1 MTETGT
7 RSALLTTIRVG
18 GTTAAWEAVGFATD
32 DAGRMPFANGAL
44 AFSGVEG
51 EPGLLGIAVT
61 GLDDVPADLEGIPLS
76 SGDPVPMIEHPNGSY
91 ELDHLVIVTDSLE
104 RTSAAVAEVL
114 GHPQRRLREEGDVRQ
129 AFHRMGPGGVI
140 VEIVERADAER
151 VELFGVV
158 FNTTDLDGVVARYG
172 RDVIGEAKEATQ
184 PGRRIATF
192 RSGAGLGVPTALM
205 TPDV

>member
-1 MTETGT
+1 MTEA
-7 RSALLTTIRVG
+7 RSRGAQLAAISVG

-32 DAGRMPFANGAL
+32 AAGRMPFANGAL
-44 AFSGVEG
+44 VFSGIEG
-51 EPGLLGIAVT
+51 ERGLLGLTVA
-61 GLDDVPADLEGIPLS
+61 GLDTIPSDLEGIPLAA
-76 SGDPVPMIEHPNGSY
+76 GDPVPPIDHPNGSY

-104 RTSAAVAEVL
+104 RTSATVADVL

-140 VEIVERADAER
+140 LEIVERPDAER
-151 VELFGVV
+151 VQLFGVV
-158 FNTTDLDGVVARYG
+158 FNTVDLDGVVARYD
-172 RDVIGEAKEATQ
+172 RDLIGEAKDATQ